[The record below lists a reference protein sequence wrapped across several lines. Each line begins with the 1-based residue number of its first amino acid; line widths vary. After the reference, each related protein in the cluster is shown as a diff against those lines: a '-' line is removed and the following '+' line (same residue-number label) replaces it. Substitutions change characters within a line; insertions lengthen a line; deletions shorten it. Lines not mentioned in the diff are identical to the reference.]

1 MTTASP
7 PTVDGADRRP
17 PSTGRAAAAPSPVA
31 AAAGWLVKNPLLVLL
46 VVMVAGVQLA
56 TGSQLGWGNLRGVFL
71 DAAVIAI
78 VAAPVAML
86 VIAGYI
92 DLSVGST
99 LALGGVVAGK
109 VVQSGASPLVAVGC
123 ALLAGAA
130 VGVVN
135 AVLATVFGLSS
146 FIVTLGMLTA
156 VRGVAQLVSPLPL
169 SNFGEAFGFLGI
181 GNVAGIP
188 LPALLAVAVLL
199 AAGVFLTRTPAGRHV
214 YAIGVNREAAY
225 LSGVDVRRIPFLLF
239 VTSGAAAGL
248 AGAITVARLNS
259 APAGQLGAGFE
270 LSVITAV
277 LLGGIALTGGEGS
290 MVDVLVGVLF
300 MGLLRNGLTL
310 LGVTTFWQNVA
321 SGLALVAAIA
331 IAAGTHVVRGKMQAR
346 EAHRPDEAAA
356 TG

>member
-7 PTVDGADRRP
+7 PAVDGSGGRP
-17 PSTGRAAAAPSPVA
+17 ASRPAAAAPSPVGT
-31 AAAGWLVKNPLLVLL
+31 AAGWLVKNPLLMLL
-46 VVMVAGVQLA
+46 VVMVVGVQLA

-78 VAAPVAML
+78 VAAPVGML

-109 VVQSGASPLVAVGC
+109 VVQAGGNPAVAVL
-123 ALLAGAA
+123 AAVAAGAV

-135 AVLATVFGLSS
+135 GVLATVFGLSS

-156 VRGVAQLVSPLPL
+156 VRGLAQLVSPLPL

-181 GNVAGIP
+181 GNIAGVP
-188 LPALLAVAVLL
+188 RPALIAVAVLVV
-199 AAGVFLTRTPAGRHV
+199 AGVFLTRTPAGRHV
-214 YAIGVNREAAY
+214 YAIGVNREAAF

-239 VTSGAAAGL
+239 VATGAAAGL

-259 APAGQLGAGFE
+259 APAGQLGLGFE
-270 LSVITAV
+270 LSVLTAV

-321 SGLALVAAIA
+321 SGLALVAAVG
-331 IAAGTHVVRGKMQAR
+331 IAAATHVARGRMQAR
-346 EAHRPDEAAA
+346 EARRLNDATAA
-356 TG
+356 G